1 MWNYV
6 TSYLSQKIIVSQKG
20 PKMAQ
25 DWIFSSLMQKALIDR
40 ITFFLDLFDSLGQG
54 KDQAL
59 VAQQYPNWTLI
70 SFWLC
75 QLKSIVQECMETGL
89 LDRK

>member
-1 MWNYV
+1 M
-6 TSYLSQKIIVSQKG
+6 SQKG

-54 KDQAL
+54 KH
-59 VAQQYPNWTLI
+59 PNWTLI

>member
-1 MWNYV
+1 M
-6 TSYLSQKIIVSQKG
+6 IIVSQKG

-40 ITFFLDLFDSLGQG
+40 ITFFLDLFDSLAQG

-59 VAQQYPNWTLI
+59 VAQQHPN
-70 SFWLC
+70 
-75 QLKSIVQECMETGL
+75 
-89 LDRK
+89 